1 MASEKPV
8 IDIDINE
15 IFYKL
20 HEVALEQAKKVSPDI
35 DIQNL
40 GVDDKAKNYEGAGEF
55 LIVTRAKD
63 EQKNIPDK
71 SKFVDVIKK
80 YVEFF
85 VGKEIADKVQDN
97 DCQPIEVQIQKE
109 SLVDARR
116 PMVESLFLKED
127 KTELLTVGY
136 ALPYV
141 TEIEGQKAKD
151 PSHWLKK
158 KVDQAGFLLKGIYQI
173 GLKPLAEFWP
183 ALKALTKGALSGIW
197 SDLTNIKLK
206 TGSGDID
213 IGGKVKAAADAAK
226 DIAAGTSKAA
236 GGAIAAGARA
246 FYNKATTNFGRKDLA
261 VVRDDFDKQFDKDFP
276 NNRVLIKLYK
286 TTVLLNQLRQQKS
299 LTSEIQQ
306 NLRTKDYCI
315 GVIVK
320 SNDINYLEYSKES
333 IAKVFSKAFGHYSN
347 IVFKGGIS
355 ADQVIKVEGFNSNFK
370 NKRDRE
376 FQRGIGDSIEPKSI
390 MDILF
395 EGKLVLESAMSEAR
409 AKLVDFLATLSTEDK
424 NYALDF
430 FFGDPA
436 LNSSDIKSR
445 SYKDKDELI
454 NKIFKKDLS
463 TMRTAINTY
472 HPIKGVEAV
481 EKILKSMKNSQ
492 TEKNLAA
499 LLAKLTPETAKAAFR
514 QFNTAES
521 IKDED
526 VQSIKTLTTG
536 TKPKSV
542 RKIAGK
548 HDLVALFA
556 QLVDKHGGNTSDL
569 QKALHAE
576 YKPESLNAYDKIY
589 DVLNNAYKA
598 STSSKT
604 SDYTEDLYLIDRNIE
619 YDRVEDE
626 TKGKK

>member
-71 SKFVDVIKK
+71 SKFVEVIKK

-109 SLVDARR
+109 SFVDARR

-183 ALKALTKGALSGIW
+183 ALKALTKGALGGIW

-226 DIAAGTSKAA
+226 DVAAGTAKAA
-236 GGAIAAGARA
+236 AGAIAAGARA

-320 SNDINYLEYSKES
+320 SNDINYPEYSKES

-355 ADQVIKVEGFNSNFK
+355 ADEVIKVEGFNSNFK

-376 FQRGIGDSIEPKSI
+376 FQKGIGDSIEPKSI

-395 EGKLVLESAMSEAR
+395 EGRLVLESAASEAKT
-409 AKLVDFLATLSTEDK
+409 KLIDFLQSLTSEDK
-424 NYALDF
+424 DYALDF
-430 FFGDPA
+430 FLDDQS
-436 LNSSDIKSR
+436 LKSSDLKTKA
-445 SYKDKDELI
+445 YANKLELI
-454 NKIFKKDLS
+454 DKIFKKNFSL
-463 TMRTAINTY
+463 MRTAINTY
-472 HPIKGVEAV
+472 RPSNEVETIN
-481 EKILKSMKNSQ
+481 KILKSMKNSQ

-556 QLVDKHGGNTSDL
+556 QLVDKHSGNTSDL

-576 YKPESLNAYDKIY
+576 YKPESLNAYDKVY
-589 DVLNNAYKA
+589 DALNNAYKA

-619 YDRVEDE
+619 YDRAEDE